1 MKKTLLSI
9 SLFLSA
15 LLVFSQ
21 GRLVLNN
28 GAYMVMQNGVYLVVD
43 NPNANAITELGA
55 GGNIVSEN
63 ENNKV
68 RWNIGTATGTYTIP
82 FADNAGSGVA
92 FGDNAQTVDA
102 GDKIAYSFTIVTP
115 GVGAA
120 GFIDFS
126 TFDGTSWDNQTYMP
140 SMVTH
145 MGQMLPPN
153 VVNHSDFAIDRFW
166 VINAQGYT
174 TKPSGIHTFTYID
187 NELTA
192 PGNNMLEA
200 NLGAQRFNDVSGLWG
215 DMWSVV
221 SSLNTASNV
230 LVTPII
236 AASDFYAAWTLSD
249 ITDPL
254 PVELLY
260 FNADCQNDGT
270 VKLTWATA
278 TEINNDYFAVQK
290 SYDATDFMTIGT
302 VAGNGN
308 SNNIIQYEFIDQET
322 GQAYYRL
329 KQVDFNGDYQYSDMA
344 VAACKSE
351 NFTIKAFDNY
361 SGLSIQITSNFSD
374 QLTVDVIDARGR
386 LVAEKQV
393 SVNEGFTQFEIENTL
408 AKGIYFIRLTG
419 HTINTSLK
427 VFKQ

>member
-102 GDKIAYSFTIVTP
+102 GDKIAYSFTIGTP

-120 GFIDFS
+120 GYIDFS
-126 TFDGTSWDNQTYMP
+126 TFDGATWDNQTYMP

-145 MGQMLPPN
+145 MGQLIAPN
-153 VVNHSDFAIDRFW
+153 AVNHSEYAIDRFW

-174 TKPSGIHTFTYID
+174 TKPSGFHTFTYID

-192 PGNNMLEA
+192 TGNVLAEV

-329 KQVDFNGDYQYSDMA
+329 KQVDFNGDFEYSDIT
-344 VAACKSE
+344 VASCRTE
-351 NFTIKAFDNY
+351 NYSIKAFDNY
-361 SGLSIQITSNFSD
+361 DGFTL
-374 QLTVDVIDARGR
+374 QLTTNFNDNVTVEVVDARGR
-386 LVAEKQV
+386 LIFSQQHT
-393 SVNEGFTQFEIENTL
+393 VNEGFTQMEIDKNLST
-408 AKGIYFIRLTG
+408 GIYFIR
-419 HTINTSLK
+419 INGEKLNESLK